1 MRFVHGDKGA
11 GLLAVA
17 TLLFAL
23 PLLAAEDGSSAMNQ
37 RQVPVAENPVLE
49 VFVPQPRGLTAEEVA
64 KRASASSKTIAAKHA
79 ELRAAAAKVDSAMY
93 QFLPRATLKGSYTR
107 VSKVVNS
114 LGGGSSLLA
123 ASGPGPYIVGDY
135 DVSNPATGELLSGQ
149 GLIDANGNPVAGY
162 AIKFPTYTNAYSLS
176 ASLSI
181 PLSDYVLRM
190 ADSIRGTK
198 LNQEA
203 AALTARAERAKVE
216 GDARVAFFNWA
227 RALGQ
232 VAVTEKS
239 LERVQA
245 RLRDTE
251 AAFSVGMVT
260 KANLL
265 RMEAQV
271 AATQSTLE
279 EARGFRELAAQQLA
293 VIMHDERADYA
304 LGEDVLVVSAAPE
317 SESVE
322 SLVTFAQENRLE
334 IKAIAR
340 SADSLEAAESVVKA
354 GRYPRIDGFADY
366 TYANPN
372 QRYMMN
378 LGWKRSWAVGA
389 QATWALNDILVNNS
403 SAREYAASRESMEAK
418 REAMAD
424 AVRME
429 VTSAYT
435 DRRKALAS
443 LIAAKRSSEASQAAY
458 EVSIQLY
465 KVGKATT
472 TELIDAEGELL
483 ASNLR
488 LINAHIDT
496 KVAETKLA
504 HATGRD
510 LAGLN

>member
-1 MRFVHGDKGA
+1 MRRIHGDKGA
-11 GLLAVA
+11 GALAVA
-17 TLLFAL
+17 TLLFA
-23 PLLAAEDGSSAMNQ
+23 PTVLAAEGDSSVM
-37 RQVPVAENPVLE
+37 RERDVPAARNPVLE
-49 VFVPQPRGLTAEEVA
+49 VFTPQPRGLTAEEVA
-64 KRASASSKTIAAKHA
+64 KRASASSKTIAAKNA

-93 QFLPRATLKGSYTR
+93 QFLPRATLNGSYTR

-114 LGGGSSLLA
+114 LGGGSLLA
-123 ASGPGPYIVGDY
+123 SSGPGPYTVGDY
-135 DVSNPATGELLSGQ
+135 DVTNPTAGEILSGQ
-149 GLIDANGNPVAGY
+149 GLVDANGNPVSGY
-162 AIKFPTYTNAYSLS
+162 AIKFPTYTSAYSLG

-190 ADSIRGTK
+190 ANSIRGTK

-251 AAFSVGMVT
+251 TAFSVGMVT
-260 KANLL
+260 QASLL

-271 AATQSTLE
+271 AATQSALE
-279 EARGFRELAAQQLA
+279 EAKGFRDLAAEQLA
-293 VIMHDERADYA
+293 VIMHDQRAEYA
-304 LGEDVLVVSAAPE
+304 LGEDVLVTSAVPE
-317 SESVE
+317 SESAE
-322 SLVTFAQENRLE
+322 SLVTFAQDHRLE
-334 IKAIAR
+334 IKAVAL
-340 SADSLEAAESVVKA
+340 SAESLKAAESVVKA

-378 LGWKRSWAVGA
+378 LGWKSSWSVGVR
-389 QATWALNDILVNNS
+389 ATWALNDILVNNS

-418 REAMAD
+418 RDAMAD
-424 AVRME
+424 AVRLE

-443 LIAAKRSSEASQAAY
+443 LIAAKRSSEASQSAY
-458 EVSIQLY
+458 EVSMQLY

-510 LAGLN
+510 L